1 MKFARLSAGGNRI
14 RTIGPAL
21 VKGLS
26 AVADER
32 CRTDKLDGVIK
43 HRSSR
48 ETTMVGRG
56 ASLDGRLFLG
66 GTDGSNPV
74 PSSGE
79 SATNQCPAFGI
90 PIGAIFL
97 LRWSPPSRTDKAPI
111 KEKTP
116 AEEAGFSKIGDRSR
130 GGPSP
135 QCHRRLVEPLR
146 KRRNVGFVSY
156 AGR

>member
-1 MKFARLSAGGNRI
+1 MGS
-14 RTIGPAL
+14 
-21 VKGLS
+21 GL
-26 AVADER
+26 VADIIVIPN
-32 CRTDKLDGVIK
+32 RTRTACIWGL
-43 HRSSR
+43 RR
-48 ETTMVGRG
+48 
-56 ASLDGRLFLG
+56 F
-66 GTDGSNPV
+66 GTKSSNPS

-79 SATNQCPAFGI
+79 SGTNQCPAFGI